1 MVLYC
6 FPIWMHCTV
15 QPLAAVQRCS
25 FLLQFMRCCSHFAAV
40 PTHINLQPMHSWLGM
55 DTVIVFIAL
64 DWNNIESNVLHR
76 SFVGGPIGFVTS
88 VVDLSWPMHYPFR
101 LSLSLT
107 TSFSPMFH
115 CLSPHPFTLVS
126 SLNINPHLSL
136 PCCRSFISR
145 FPCLL
150 LLPALLSNSAQLIRF
165 KAKLAWLHISNQYH
179 QGSISLIN
187 F

>member
-101 LSLSLT
+101 LSLSPLLFLRCST
-107 TSFSPMFH
+107 V
-115 CLSPHPFTLVS
+115 CLHTPSLLCLPWTLIPIFLFLAVV
-126 SLNINPHLSL
+126 LSL
-136 PCCRSFISR
+136 AAFLVFFSYLHY
-145 FPCLL
+145 FPILL
-150 LLPALLSNSAQLIRF
+150 NLSGL
-165 KAKLAWLHISNQYH
+165 KLN
-179 QGSISLIN
+179 
-187 F
+187 

>member
-1 MVLYC
+1 
-6 FPIWMHCTV
+6 
-15 QPLAAVQRCS
+15 
-25 FLLQFMRCCSHFAAV
+25 
-40 PTHINLQPMHSWLGM
+40 M

-165 KAKLAWLHISNQYH
+165 KAKLARLHISNQYH